1 MIAESRLPVPE
12 KMAAVKI
19 LGLAPLRLHAV
30 QLLSYCER
38 RLHIPGPSRAGAGL
52 QPGVMAGPDS
62 ERPGLGVVRNQER
75 RPAMIRP
82 RLFPS
87 QNPDRPP
94 HFKAPQQVY
103 RLGNILAQATHDVA
117 TSQLSWFP
125 GFCHLSIVGRPG
137 RSRSLSAAGPSILES
152 ISIFA
157 GRVQSSPICG
167 PRSSSPTPFP
177 LFKLSGN
184 AGPGLSVRSL
194 LNSPAQLGPG
204 RSYYPGSLVGMF
216 ARSRVGG
223 QSSVRPV
230 SLAS

>member
-1 MIAESRLPVPE
+1 MIAKSRLPVPG

-38 RLHIPGPSRAGAGL
+38 RLHISGPSRAGGGL

-62 ERPGLGVVRNQER
+62 ERPGLGVARNQER
-75 RPAMIRP
+75 QPAMIRP
-82 RLFPS
+82 KLFPS
-87 QNPDRPP
+87 QNPEGPP
-94 HFKAPQQVY
+94 HFKAPQQVH
-103 RLGNILAQATHDVA
+103 RLGSTRAQATHDVA
-117 TSQLSWFP
+117 APQLSWFP

-137 RSRSLSAAGPSILES
+137 RSRCLLAAGPSIFES

-167 PRSSSPTPFP
+167 PRSSSPTLFP
-177 LFKLSGN
+177 LFKLSGI
-184 AGPGLSVRSL
+184 AEPGLSVRSL

-204 RSYYPGSLVGMF
+204 RSYYIGSLVSML
-216 ARSRVGG
+216 SRGRAGG
-223 QSSVRPV
+223 QSSARPV
-230 SLAS
+230 SPAS

>member
-1 MIAESRLPVPE
+1 MIAKSQLSVPG

-38 RLHIPGPSRAGAGL
+38 CLHISGPSRAGAGL

-75 RPAMIRP
+75 QPATIRP
-82 RLFPS
+82 KLFPS
-87 QNPDRPP
+87 QNPEGPP
-94 HFKAPQQVY
+94 HFKAPQQVH
-103 RLGNILAQATHDVA
+103 RLGSILAQASHDVA
-117 TSQLSWFP
+117 APQLSWFP

-137 RSRSLSAAGPSILES
+137 RSRSLSAAGPPIFES

-167 PRSSSPTPFP
+167 PRSSSPTPCP
-177 LFKLSGN
+177 LLKLPGN

-194 LNSPAQLGPG
+194 LNSPAQLGLV
-204 RSYYPGSLVGMF
+204 RSYYPGSLIGMF
-216 ARSRVGG
+216 AWGRAGG
-223 QSSVRPV
+223 QSSACPV